1 MSNELIKIISD
12 VCFGCGGLFAVAAI
26 VLSIL
31 SKKTKS
37 IAQPIGASVEYEITY
52 THSDTII
59 E

>member
-12 VCFGCGGLFAVAAI
+12 VCFGCGGLFAVASI

-31 SKKTKS
+31 LKKTKS
-37 IAQPIGASVEYEITY
+37 ITPKKSASVEYEITY